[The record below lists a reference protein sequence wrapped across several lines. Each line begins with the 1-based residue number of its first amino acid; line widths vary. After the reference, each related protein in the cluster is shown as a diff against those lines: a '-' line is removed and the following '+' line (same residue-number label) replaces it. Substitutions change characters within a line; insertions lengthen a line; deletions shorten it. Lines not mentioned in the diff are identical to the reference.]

1 MAENNQRDVDRLVAD
16 LSVSSTHSSRVRMV
30 PAGGHFAQGDGAAAP
45 APTTVGGAAAGRR
58 FRQRTAMDEEE
69 PRPAGARFAD
79 SRPAGARFASAH
91 VDEGH
96 VDDDRPQ
103 VARPAGSRFSSSG
116 GASDPV
122 SSRVPAVP
130 KHGAPE
136 KPDAASVTTA
146 AIDISDSHA
155 ATEPLSHGSE
165 VLAAPKPADTAEFTA
180 AATAAAA
187 TRSQVPAAQ
196 PSARALGGAATL
208 ASGATPLVPAY
219 SKRSSSH
226 APAVK
231 GARRQEKRGA
241 KGAANNGVADGRS
254 SSKKKAPR
262 SWRDVLPVVL
272 IAVGV
277 VLLLVAAFIFV
288 RAQLGYREAQAT
300 YDQLETYVVT
310 DTAGDDLPSVDFDEL
325 EAINPDVVGWI
336 YVPGTPINYPVV
348 QTTDNTTYLRKLF
361 DGTPNGSGTVFM
373 DFDDTAPGGID
384 QQTTLYG
391 HHTQDGKMFRAI
403 DYALDQ
409 DKFDQID
416 AVYYMTREATYVC
429 RPLMDCLVEDTF
441 TDARIATFEDEGA
454 FSSHLTTMRGMAKS
468 VAEDVDERQASAEN
482 VLTLVTCSGEIIPRT
497 TRAAMVCTIE
507 KRIDRL

>member
-16 LSVSSTHSSRVRMV
+16 LSVSSTRSSRVRMV

-58 FRQRTAMDEEE
+58 FRHRTAMDEEE

-91 VDEGH
+91 VDEDH
-96 VDDDRPQ
+96 VDDGRPQ
-103 VARPAGSRFSSSG
+103 VTRPAGSRFSSSS
-116 GASDPV
+116 GAFGPV

-180 AATAAAA
+180 AAAM
-187 TRSQVPAAQ
+187 RSQAPAAE

-208 ASGATPLVPAY
+208 ASGATPLAPAY
-219 SKRSSSH
+219 SKRSSFY

-241 KGAANNGVADGRS
+241 KGAANNGVADRRA

-262 SWRDVLPVVL
+262 GWRDVLPVVL
-272 IAVGV
+272 IVVGV
-277 VLLLVAAFIFV
+277 VLLLAAAF
-288 RAQLGYREAQAT
+288 
-300 YDQLETYVVT
+300 
-310 DTAGDDLPSVDFDEL
+310 
-325 EAINPDVVGWI
+325 
-336 YVPGTPINYPVV
+336 
-348 QTTDNTTYLRKLF
+348 
-361 DGTPNGSGTVFM
+361 
-373 DFDDTAPGGID
+373 
-384 QQTTLYG
+384 
-391 HHTQDGKMFRAI
+391 
-403 DYALDQ
+403 
-409 DKFDQID
+409 
-416 AVYYMTREATYVC
+416 
-429 RPLMDCLVEDTF
+429 
-441 TDARIATFEDEGA
+441 
-454 FSSHLTTMRGMAKS
+454 HLCA
-468 VAEDVDERQASAEN
+468 
-482 VLTLVTCSGEIIPRT
+482 RT
-497 TRAAMVCTIE
+497 TGVSRGTGNV
-507 KRIDRL
+507 